1 MKKFRLREG
10 ESLIQYHL
18 ASTTWSPW
26 FGSSTTLLSLHFK
39 SAPLYKYQAVSSRS
53 IMGKHSK
60 VKGSCDEGSWFAHHC
75 NVCLWGTS
83 LCLRSQCSL
92 PERAV
97 QWHKL
102 LLRSQTLKA
111 MIPHLNVKV
120 SLLIVS
126 VPLLIC
132 HWELFADL
140 LWISNSVHI
149 KQSVHYTVINHLMVS
164 RNKRKLFSSEC
175 CWKSSEWVILCFDCF
190 IFWMSSNFI
199 IVVCCVLIYGIRTIS

>member
-1 MKKFRLREG
+1 MKAAGLLIIIMFVFG
-10 ESLIQYHL
+10 EHL
-18 ASTTWSPW
+18 CA
-26 FGSSTTLLSLHFK
+26 FGLSK
-39 SAPLYKYQAVSSRS
+39 
-53 IMGKHSK
+53 
-60 VKGSCDEGSWFAHHC
+60 
-75 NVCLWGTS
+75 
-83 LCLRSQCSL
+83 CSL

-149 KQSVHYTVINHLMVS
+149 KKSVHYTVINHLMVS

-175 CWKSSEWVILCFDCF
+175 CWKSSEWVIVCFDCF

>member
-1 MKKFRLREG
+1 MFVFG
-10 ESLIQYHL
+10 EHL
-18 ASTTWSPW
+18 CA
-26 FGSSTTLLSLHFK
+26 FGLSK
-39 SAPLYKYQAVSSRS
+39 
-53 IMGKHSK
+53 
-60 VKGSCDEGSWFAHHC
+60 
-75 NVCLWGTS
+75 
-83 LCLRSQCSL
+83 CSL

-149 KQSVHYTVINHLMVS
+149 KKSVHYTVINHLMVS

-175 CWKSSEWVILCFDCF
+175 CWKSSEWVIVCFDCF

-199 IVVCCVLIYGIRTIS
+199 IVVCCAWFMELGLFHNVVICALCLACDQENDDIISILIIFLPGKCRYFEIFPVYFSKKKKDPQNSFNRFYMCATLE